1 MGSCCACKIGG
12 NLRFHYR
19 VSKLCTEWHALYCRC
34 WPRNWSS
41 FFWLKVPL
49 SHILSIAFC
58 ALSAKKSERVR
69 NYWTDSAAFC
79 AKNHKNTAV
88 NTLFLTRAHLYAGKS
103 VTLPSVKS
111 KTHIM
116 DEKDFRQLSDSEFK
130 AALIATLNLKK
141 EWMASVD
148 KREKELGI
156 R

>member
-1 MGSCCACKIGG
+1 MGSGC
-12 NLRFHYR
+12 
-19 VSKLCTEWHALYCRC
+19 
-34 WPRNWSS
+34 
-41 FFWLKVPL
+41 
-49 SHILSIAFC
+49 AFC

-148 KREKELGI
+148 KREKELRI